1 MCCVILFIIYRIG
14 KFLETESR
22 LAAVRGFGEGIE
34 EAGAGGGEGL
44 LIDTRSLSV
53 Y

>member
-1 MCCVILFIIYRIG
+1 MCCVILFIISRIG

-22 LAAVRGFGEGIE
+22 LAVVRGSGEGME
-34 EAGAGGGEGL
+34 EIGAGGGEGL
-44 LIDTRSLSV
+44 LIDTHSLSV